1 MRYHVEL
8 RRHDEEGDYSEDHYA
23 FHTREE
29 CVTFAKKNSFNVHSV
44 HDYEDRDYDPINLR
58 Y

>member
-8 RRHDEEGDYSEDHYA
+8 RRHDEEGDYTEDQ
-23 FHTREE
+23 
-29 CVTFAKKNSFNVHSV
+29 NSFDVHSV
-44 HDYEDRDYDPINLR
+44 HDYEDRDYDPINLK

>member
-8 RRHDEEGDYSEDHYA
+8 RRHTEEDYSEEHYE
-23 FHTREE
+23 FHTMEE
-29 CVTFAKKNSFNVHSV
+29 CITFARNNRILVHSV
-44 HDYEDRDYDPINLR
+44 HDYEDRDYDPIDLR